1 MGDNQLKNIL
11 LLDTIGEKT
20 IVGFFDGKKLHMKT
34 LRKASSNK
42 LHSAISK
49 LVSNFDIRI
58 SDLRSIGA
66 LAGPGSFTGVR
77 IGVTIANALAYA
89 LKIPI
94 FATDSLTAQVPLET
108 NKTSPKRSPTS
119 RDVRSRTSDSAKFL
133 EADQYHTITLP
144 ASHSE
149 VYSAKFKNG
158 KMVGKIELIPKAEA
172 EHCSVSTKSNYR
184 VKNLLDLILSDKIK
198 PQKQILP
205 LYIKKPNITTSNK
218 KTKK

>member
-1 MGDNQLKNIL
+1 MGDSQLKNIL
-11 LLDTIGEKT
+11 LLDTVDEK
-20 IVGFFDGKKLHMKT
+20 IIIGFFDGKKLHTKT
-34 LRKASSNK
+34 LRKELSHK
-42 LHSAISK
+42 LHSVIVKFLSD
-49 LVSNFDIRI
+49 SDIRI
-58 SDLRSIGA
+58 SDLQSIGV
-66 LAGPGSFTGVR
+66 LAGPGSFTGIR
-77 IGVTIANALAYA
+77 LGVVIANTLAYA

-158 KMVGKIELIPKAEA
+158 KMVGKIELAPKEFV
-172 EHCSVSTKSNYR
+172 ETRHVVSKKNHQNIQ
-184 VKNLLDLILSDKIK
+184 NLLQMILDDRLI

-205 LYIKKPNITTSNK
+205 IYIKRPNITKSK
-218 KTKK
+218 